1 MKSHLAL
8 FLISLFL
15 ISPVFGQVDN
25 GTIRGQVVDA
35 YTQVPLVGIQIKVR
49 NQSEDLSTQT
59 NAEGRFEI
67 PNVPTGRQELS
78 FERQGYTSYVKTDVF
93 VKISAATIVNMQMEP
108 TAYQMDEVV
117 LVPLETKG
125 QARNEMALV
134 SALSF
139 DIEETRRYAGG
150 LDDPVRMVANF
161 PGVAPNGFVSDN
173 MISIR
178 GNSPRGLSYRVEG
191 IDIDN
196 PTHFARIGSSGGSFT
211 IFSNQV
217 LDNSDFFTSAFPAEY
232 GNATA
237 GVFDIRFRNGDPEER
252 KYTLQAGILGVDIAA
267 EGPFKEGGKA
277 SYLINYRFASW
288 GLLNRVIPQIS
299 VPSYSDLAFKLNF
312 PTKKA
317 GTFGVFGMGGISNR
331 PKPAELDSSLWEA
344 DLDRFENLL
353 GSDMGVLGINHAISI
368 GEKTLWQSAVA
379 GSYSFLRDNK
389 NYLDDQLNFQV
400 REVNEYQRAPIRVT
414 SSIQHNFSE
423 RHTNKTGLIYT
434 YTAHEFFRQKFDYV
448 ADTMRTLGN
457 ATGTTNLIQAY
468 TQSKFQLSPKLT
480 LTAGLH
486 FTHFFLNDKNAIEPR
501 VGLRYALNQRHS
513 VSAGFG
519 MHSRVE
525 HFASYFTQ
533 IQGSDGSFL
542 LPNADLDFLRARHYV
557 VGYQGLLTDQFR
569 LRVEAY
575 FQQLTQVPV
584 EVGGTFTV
592 LNLDELDRLR
602 ILESTGTARNMGVDL
617 SLERYL
623 YGGWYMMF
631 NSSVFDSRYTDSQ
644 GRTFNTAFNN
654 NYKVN
659 FLLGKDFQI
668 GKKKGKNK
676 VLGLNTTTSAL
687 GGLRYTPIDLEA
699 SRAARETV
707 LDETQPFS
715 MQEDP
720 LLIVDL
726 TLTIQHI
733 RPNWTGTWAF
743 QIKNLLQSAPAEYRE
758 YDALLDEEITLN
770 GSFVFPIISY
780 KVEW

>member
-699 SRAARETV
+699 SRAARETI